1 VSVQPEVRVRRV
13 YDDRSPEDGTRV
25 LVDRV
30 WPRGLA
36 KATAQIDEWAKVV
49 APSTELRRWYGHDPR
64 RFDEF
69 RRRYQAELA
78 EAERQAAVRHLL
90 ELVRSGPLT
99 LLTAT
104 RDVDHSQAAL
114 LAEHLRDAG

>member
-1 VSVQPEVRVRRV
+1 MTSQPKVRVRRV
-13 YDDRSPEDGTRV
+13 YDEPYPEDGTRV
-25 LVDRV
+25 LVDRT

-36 KATAQIDEWAKVV
+36 KERAGIGEWAKAV
-49 APSTELRRWYGHDPR
+49 APSTDLRRWYGHDPR
-64 RFDEF
+64 RFEKF
-69 RRRYQAELA
+69 RRRYEVELA
-78 EAERQAAVRHLL
+78 EPERQAALRQLG

-104 RDVDHSQAAL
+104 RDIDHSQAAV